1 MPNLQV
7 LLLAA
12 LAAAPPPAAEDRPV
26 LDRATVPAAGRQQ
39 AQLTVG
45 RFGRYALSVKSA
57 QGTSVQVVDRMAG
70 PGESA
75 GRPGEEDG
83 RIDVFLERGE
93 YRLLTEGHA
102 RASGEAR
109 LGARGFTELSGDEP
123 RVLLETR
130 LEETTLDD
138 YEQRSYWLVVKERR
152 RVMLEAA
159 GRNLADL
166 RLWRDGQWL
175 VDAYPLIERLQPKV
189 GQPLLACRL
198 ATDLEPGVYRVTAY
212 GGAAQ
217 PWAEEGDAHPLYMR
231 FGLPRLPEAGRRRF
245 AVSPFGVDRYLVPGA
260 ATYFRLELA
269 EALPATLRA
278 GDLDPE
284 QPFAPPSELREITK
298 KSLPP
303 VAELDLPYSDD
314 PEPRREDAPP
324 PPDRIVTVEAEAGQA
339 YTLQHFDRR
348 SIYAFR
354 ADGAY
359 FISSI
364 HSGHPQDSV
373 DATALLVRGGDKQP
387 LREDVVELDPRTT
400 WRRRANLLAPLTVF
414 LRVKETGRYEVLLE
428 GPESRAR
435 IEPFFT
441 WRPARYQPPAF
452 RGSGSTWDLDAGF
465 YVLTAEPVKRGIVTF
480 TVRRTGASTGT
491 AVGAGVGATPASAP
505 TTAVRAGALFPS
517 VTLDRDHGYTVYL
530 NEQPEVRSGVQLR
543 KLPLDPTEPLFVAQ
557 RPGETVTVPVTIREP
572 GLLKAQAEDGALLDV
587 VVDGDAPLKA
597 AALSPGAHSVMVR
610 HEGRDTVQYSLVF
623 EPARLARAAALPAL
637 PPEDAP
643 VAFETLVEGAPRFL
657 DLAAGASATYN
668 VRADAAGLYV
678 LESTGLLQTEGNLRS
693 RVVTS
698 FARESGNGAGRNFE
712 LRQYLRE
719 GDYQLTVSSQPPSAG
734 HLGVQ
739 LRRTRITEGGFLL
752 SRLPARASIR
762 AGDAVAYRFTI
773 TTPGDFRV
781 RALGLGRAFRCR
793 LEDENGWPLVPP
805 GGPAD
810 VTRYFDPGRYRFVVL
825 PQVTD
830 ARVVSL
836 IEPVAERR
844 PRAGHGPHTLPL
856 GETISHAWLEPEEGQ
871 ERRPD
876 VWTLALPAAS
886 KVTFALGT
894 GMKAVLVREEDAGEA
909 AGGPRSVA
917 GVGTGHPAE
926 VALEAGR
933 YRLEVRSTRPNNRF
947 AYTVGAFPDALLPG
961 MDRSLRPPAEV
972 PLAIG
977 ALGLVEISSFGGADV
992 KARLY
997 DAVGNFVAASD
1008 DRADDWNFQI
1018 AAGLL
1023 PGRYLLRVDPVG
1035 APTAATTVRLRVPR
1049 EEEKQALTLPASTEI
1064 RPGRTSL
1071 LFPLAS
1077 VRGDL
1082 LLAQVRSTESVGLA
1096 VEAKQDAAWMVL
1108 GSTTGRDPRL
1118 EVPHEGGELRL
1129 RLWSLDRRD
1138 TVARLS
1144 VVSVAAAR
1152 SSEGALARGLR
1163 VAPIVGLPAP
1173 SAAALV
1179 EVDRPGLFRL
1189 AGAAVLRV
1197 ATEAGVACRPV
1208 TNGLVAI
1215 AGKRLYVVTDTP
1227 AETLRAERVTLG
1239 RNGSLVVDVP
1249 SRGLVPVDVVAAG
1262 GPLLVRARSRSLQP
1276 GVWLGD
1282 ATNVPEAGAMAVSSG
1297 LAQSISLEPRRP
1309 LAVVFAATPPA
1320 PGLGPVGEATLEAV
1334 ALPKPQARTLAAGIT
1349 DVSLA
1354 GVSALSYALPE
1365 GAKRLRIALSRDG
1378 VAVLAK
1384 GSEVEAVVAADAEA
1398 SALTLDTTAPT
1409 LLLLQTAAGE
1419 GRFSV
1424 ETLSAEATVLGEGR
1438 PVELAFAEAGERR
1451 LTVGSSGP
1459 ATLRVRGA
1467 LEEATF
1473 VGQDGTV
1480 RRGRD
1485 MSIAGAGTLLVRHN
1499 RGPVVAWLERE
1510 GESARRLWAAPGVE
1524 ARTVGPPAEIRL
1536 EGPAQLVAV
1545 EAREPALLHFR
1556 SATPLVTVL
1565 ARGEVG
1571 EEAEVHAEAT
1581 SIDAFLPRGR
1591 SELLLRPVLGRSLFG
1606 TAELQTTPLVPIGE
1620 GLGPEVLLPPGGSR
1634 GFSFQVERGGPVG
1647 LGVRASA
1654 AVVEATLL
1662 DADGRRLGTGVTQM
1676 PTLAPGEY
1684 SLVLHAPSDGPAT
1697 RVRPA
1702 VAGLARPSIDPPMD
1716 VVRRYLEPDTAGT
1729 PAFSSR
1735 YVEDVPEAALG
1746 YEEGGNQEEPEESFQ
1761 EGEEVEEEEAP
1772 PPGTGTSAGDGR

>member
-1 MPNLQV
+1 M
-7 LLLAA
+7 
-12 LAAAPPPAAEDRPV
+12 
-26 LDRATVPAAGRQQ
+26 
-39 AQLTVG
+39 
-45 RFGRYALSVKSA
+45 
-57 QGTSVQVVDRMAG
+57 
-70 PGESA
+70 
-75 GRPGEEDG
+75 
-83 RIDVFLERGE
+83 
-93 YRLLTEGHA
+93 
-102 RASGEAR
+102 
-109 LGARGFTELSGDEP
+109 RGFTDLSGEEP

-138 YEQRSYWLVVKERR
+138 YEQRSYWLVLKERR
-152 RVMLEAA
+152 RVVLEAA

-189 GQPLLACRL
+189 GRPLLACRL
-198 ATDLEPGVYRVTAY
+198 ATELEPGVYRVTAY
-212 GGAAQ
+212 GGPAQ
-217 PWAEEGDAHPLYMR
+217 PWAEEGDAHPLYVR
-231 FGLPRLPEAGRRRF
+231 FGTPRLPEAGRRRF
-245 AVSPFGVDRYLVPGA
+245 AIGPFGVDRYLIPGA
-260 ATYFRLELA
+260 ATYFRLELP

-284 QPFAPPSELREITK
+284 QPFAPPSEFSEITK

-303 VAELDLPYSDD
+303 VAELDLPHSDD
-314 PEPRREDAPP
+314 AEPRREDTPP
-324 PPDRIVTVEAEAGQA
+324 PPDRIVTVEGEAGQA
-339 YTLQHFDRR
+339 YRLQHFDRR
-348 SIYAFR
+348 SVYAFR

-414 LRVKETGRYEVLLE
+414 LRVKEAGRYEVLLE

-441 WRPARYQPPAF
+441 WRPARYQPPLF

-480 TVRRTGASTGT
+480 TVRGTGASTGA
-491 AVGAGVGATPASAP
+491 AVGAGVGVAPAPPPA
-505 TTAVRAGALFPS
+505 TAVRAGALFPS

-597 AALSPGAHSVMVR
+597 AALSPGAHSVTVR
-610 HEGRDTVQYSLVF
+610 YEGRETVQYSLLF

-643 VAFETLVEGAPRFL
+643 VAFETLGEGAPRFL

-698 FARESGNGAGRNFE
+698 FARESGNGTGRNFE

-719 GDYQLTVSSQPPSAG
+719 GDYQLTVASQPPSAG

-739 LRRTRITEGGFLL
+739 MRHTRMAEGGFLL
-752 SRLPARASIR
+752 SRLPARASLR

-773 TTPGDFRV
+773 TTPGEFRV

-805 GGPAD
+805 SGPAD
-810 VTRYFDPGRYRFVVL
+810 VTRYFEPGRYRFVVL
-825 PQVTD
+825 PEVTD

-836 IEPVAERR
+836 IEPVAGRR
-844 PRAGHGPHTLPL
+844 VRSGHGPHTLPL
-856 GETISHAWLEPEEGQ
+856 GETVSHVWLEPEEGQ

-876 VWTLALPAAS
+876 VWNLALPAAS
-886 KVTFALGT
+886 KVTFTLGT
-894 GMKAVLVREEDAGEA
+894 GMGAALVREGEGGEGAGA
-909 AGGPRSVA
+909 PRSVA
-917 GVGTGHPAE
+917 TVGPGHPAE

-933 YRLEVRSTRPNNRF
+933 YRLELRSTRPNNRF

-961 MDRSLRPPAEV
+961 MERSLRPPVEV
-972 PLAIG
+972 PLAVG
-977 ALGLVEISSFGGADV
+977 ASGLVEISSFGGADV

-997 DAVGNFVAASD
+997 DAAGNFVAASD

-1035 APTAATTVRLRVPR
+1035 ATTAATSVRLRTPR
-1049 EEEKQALTLPASTEI
+1049 EEEKPAMALPASAEV
-1064 RPGRTSL
+1064 RPGRASL
-1071 LFPLAS
+1071 LFPLTG

-1082 LLAQVRSTESVGLA
+1082 LLAQVRSAESVGLA
-1096 VEAKQDAAWMVL
+1096 VEAKEGAAWIVL
-1108 GSTTGRDPRL
+1108 GSTTGRGPRL
-1118 EVPHEGGELRL
+1118 EVPLEGGELRL

-1138 TVARLS
+1138 AVARLS
-1144 VVSVAAAR
+1144 VVSVAAPR
-1152 SSEGALARGLR
+1152 SNESALARGLR
-1163 VAPIVGLPAP
+1163 VTPITGLPAP
-1173 SAAALV
+1173 TAAALV

-1189 AGAAVLRV
+1189 TGAGALRV
-1197 ATEAGVACRPV
+1197 ASETSVACRPV
-1208 TNGLVAI
+1208 TNGLVAVP
-1215 AGKRLYVVTDTP
+1215 GKRLYVVTDAP
-1227 AETLRAERVTLG
+1227 AETLRAERVVLG
-1239 RNGSLVVDVP
+1239 RNGSLVVDIP
-1249 SRGLVPVDVVAAG
+1249 ARGVVPVDVVPSG

-1276 GVWLGD
+1276 GLRLGE
-1282 ATNVPEAGAMAVSSG
+1282 ATTAAATGPMTVSSG
-1297 LAQSISLEPRRP
+1297 LAQSVSLESRRP

-1320 PGLGPVGEATLEAV
+1320 PGLGPIGEATLEAV
-1334 ALPKPQARTLAAGIT
+1334 ALPKPQPRTLAAGIT
-1349 DVSLA
+1349 DVSLP
-1354 GVSALSYALPE
+1354 GVSALSYTLPE
-1365 GAKRLRIALSRDG
+1365 GEKRLRIALSRDG

-1384 GSEVEAVVAADAEA
+1384 GSEVEALVAADAEA
-1398 SALTLDTTAPT
+1398 TAFTLDTTAPT
-1409 LLLLQTAAGE
+1409 LLFLQTAPGE

-1438 PVELAFAEAGERR
+1438 PVELALAEAGQRS
-1451 LTVGSSGP
+1451 LTVAASGP
-1459 ATLRVRGA
+1459 TTLRVRGA
-1467 LEEATF
+1467 LEDTTF

-1485 MSIAGAGTLLVRHN
+1485 VSITGPGTLLVRHR
-1499 RGPVVAWLERE
+1499 RGPVVAWVERE
-1510 GESARRLWAAPGVE
+1510 GESARKLWAPPGVM
-1524 ARTVGPPAEIRL
+1524 ARTVGPPAELRL

-1545 EAREPALLHFR
+1545 EAKEPTLLHVR

-1565 ARGEVG
+1565 ARGDGG
-1571 EEAEVHAEAT
+1571 EEADVHAEVT
-1581 SIDAFLPRGR
+1581 TLDALLPRGH
-1591 SELLLRPVLGRSLFG
+1591 SELLLRPVLGQSLFG

-1654 AVVEATLL
+1654 EVVEATLL
-1662 DADGRRLGTGVTQM
+1662 DATGRRLGTGVTQM

-1684 SLVLHAPSDGPAT
+1684 HLVLHAPSEGPAT

-1702 VAGLARPSIDPPMD
+1702 VAGLARPSIDPPID
-1716 VVRRYLEPDTAGT
+1716 VVRRYLEPDAAAT

-1735 YVEDVPEAALG
+1735 YVEDLPEAGLG
-1746 YEEGGNQEEPEESFQ
+1746 YEEGGDREEPAESFQ

-1772 PPGTGTSAGDGR
+1772 PPGTGTSAGEGR